1 MYFLVLLQLS
11 PDAPADV
18 PEHEPF
24 IDCLIERHVVLLG
37 GGFDPEPADSVIGG
51 YLLHVEDRAAAEA
64 IVATDPYL
72 TSGACTATITHWDL
86 VAIDKEAIDPDL
98 T

>member
-1 MYFLVLLQLS
+1 MYFLVLLQLL

-18 PEHEPF
+18 PAHEPF
-24 IDCLIERHVVLLG
+24 IDSLIERHLVLLG
-37 GGFDPEPADSVIGG
+37 GGFGSEPVDGVIGG
-51 YLLHVEDRAAAEA
+51 YLLHVTDQAQAEA

-86 VAIDKEAIDPDL
+86 VGIDREAIDHDFD
-98 T
+98 